1 MCTNEVHL
9 VNFPEM
15 TDAGVKWLVAL
26 LCAGRAEVKN
36 GEKSD
41 VTQADPDPANS
52 GVKDGKAKNSKVKDS
67 KVKGKG
73 SKEAK
78 EDKVK
83 DKDSKVKD
91 SKVKDGNDKDGKVK
105 AEETFK
111 LELTNCP
118 RITEKGLAA
127 FSKLGRKVKLHVQ
140 ACDVGFLPE
149 CLQLAD
155 E

>member
-26 LCAGRAEVKN
+26 LCAGRAEVKD

-41 VTQADPDPANS
+41 GTQDDPDPANS

-67 KVKGKG
+67 RVKGGKVKGKD
-73 SKEAK
+73 SKEVK
-78 EDKVK
+78 DDKVK
-83 DKDSKVKD
+83 VNDG
-91 SKVKDGNDKDGKVK
+91 KVKDGKDN
-105 AEETFK
+105 ADETFK

-127 FSKLGRKVKLHVQ
+127 FSKLGGKVKLHVQ
-140 ACDVGFLPE
+140 ACDVGFVPD